1 MSHLT
6 PQKRPDRNGKMVTRH
21 VRDTA
26 SPVAKAPLPA
36 PSAPDASSNSQSLA
50 VLKKLSM
57 HFGSEDGA
65 SYFSYIGRQPTEYRE
80 AIMTAVMD
88 AQTSQELDAVMC
100 VLGDGSGPV
109 FPTLAL
115 DNPSFIVELAK
126 QQTVIQASGTKVYSA
141 AVMVMDQSFREHF
154 NTRSIPIDEAGIRKY
169 APLLRAA
176 SITKTL
182 GIDQNALT
190 SFDKVDQMRHVND
203 NSETFMRHLLACRSV
218 TLHAGDAMFTSE
230 DLLGIC
236 EVLDAHPGSDDVLMK
251 YVSDRKRYDPDEFK
265 LILSGASRSLS
276 EGTL

>member
-21 VRDTA
+21 VKTDTI
-26 SPVAKAPLPA
+26 PVVKAPIPA
-36 PSAPDASSNSQSLA
+36 PTAPARTDTIPLTA
-50 VLKKLSM
+50 LKKLTM
-57 HFGSEDGA
+57 LLGSEDGSA
-65 SYFSYIGRQPTEYRE
+65 YFDYIGRKPPEYRE
-80 AIMTAVMD
+80 VIMTAIAG
-88 AQTSQELDAVMC
+88 AQSDDERYAVLC
-100 VLGDGSGPV
+100 VVDEASTPRVG
-109 FPTLAL
+109 TLAL
-115 DNPSFIVELAK
+115 DDPSFLIELAR
-126 QQTVIQASGTKVYSA
+126 QHTVLRASGSKVYSG

-154 NTRSIPIDEAGIRKY
+154 RDIPIDEAGVRKY

-203 NSETFMRHLLACRSV
+203 NMDTFTRHLLACRSV
-218 TLHAGDAMFTSE
+218 TLHAGKDTMFNSE
-230 DLLGIC
+230 ELLGIC
-236 EVLDAHPGSDDVLMK
+236 EVLDAHPGSDDILMK

-265 LILSGASRSLS
+265 LVLSGASRSLS